1 MQSVAM
7 ALITTSR
14 FRNSVMLVLAVS
26 MLSSCVRHETVC
38 ECVNYHRNNGERR
51 KHYLLA
57 KRIKMDDAKKI
68 CDSLYKKYDHLY
80 DYCRATVIK

>member
-1 MQSVAM
+1 
-7 ALITTSR
+7 
-14 FRNSVMLVLAVS
+14 MLVIAVS
-26 MLSSCVRHETVC
+26 MLSSCVRHDTVC

-57 KRIKMDDAKKI
+57 KRIKMSDAKKI